1 MTRERAASARA
12 AHKLAAGAS
21 WIGRPLPRKED
32 AALLLGHAQ
41 FIDDLAPVAGLKHAA
56 IVRSP
61 HPHARIR
68 AIDAGAALSM
78 PGVVGVVTGAQLL
91 QLVGSI
97 PSVVR
102 TPAKFYPFAHDKVRY
117 VGEPVAVVVADNR
130 YLAEDA
136 AAHVAVDYDP
146 LPGVASIDD
155 AIAPDAPRL
164 FDDAASN
171 VLASRTFRYGDPESA
186 FAGADR
192 VIRFDYTFPR
202 SFATPMETYGVVAHF
217 ERTPDRYT
225 VWSNFQGPY
234 VLHPL
239 MAGALRVPGN
249 RLRLITPQAS
259 GGSFGIKQA
268 VFAYIVLLSGVSRA
282 LGVPVKWIEDRL
294 EHLSASSSATDR
306 KGTVQAAFTHAGE
319 LTALRYE
326 NFVNLGAYIRAPEPA
341 SVYRMHAA
349 SNGAYRVRNIAIE
362 NHLVVS
368 NRTPCGLNRGY
379 GGPQFYFALER
390 VMEMAARELGIDAAE
405 LRRRNFVAAAAFPHQ
420 APAGATYD
428 SGDYAAALDEALRL
442 GGYEALRAERDRAR
456 AAGRLFGIGL
466 ACGVEPSGSNM
477 AYVSLAQTAAERAR
491 GDPKSGANATATVAI
506 DPTGQV
512 TVQIASTPNGQGHVT
527 VAAQIVAAQLGLD
540 PADIDVLTELDTR
553 ASSWSIASGNYANR
567 FSAIVTDALVLASG
581 KVAHKLKQIAAQ
593 DLEVDA
599 ADIELADG
607 LARIVGVPDKS
618 IPIRKLALRTHWHT
632 ESLPDAIE
640 PGIYETATHSPAP
653 LGTISADDKVGSALT
668 YGFVCDLVA
677 VEIDRATGAV
687 SVIKYVSVH
696 DVGTMLNP
704 LIVAGQVHGGFCHG
718 FGAAMM
724 EELVHDRD
732 GHFTSGTL
740 AEYLCPTAADL
751 PALTIGHASTP
762 SPANKLGAK
771 GMGDGSSM
779 LAPAALANAV
789 ADALQRDD
797 VMLPLAPARV
807 WKLIQ

>member
-1 MTRERAASARA
+1 MARERESSPGWVGAA
-12 AHKLAAGAS
+12 
-21 WIGRPLPRKED
+21 LPRKED
-32 AALLLGHAQ
+32 AALLQGHAR
-41 FIDDLAPVAGLKHAA
+41 FIDDLEPVGGLKHAA

-68 AIDAGAALSM
+68 AIDTKAAEAM
-78 PGVVGVVTGAQLL
+78 PGVVGVVTGALL
-91 QLVGSI
+91 LKVVGSI

-102 TPAKFYPFAHDKVRY
+102 TPAKFYPFALDKVRY
-117 VGEPVAVVVADNR
+117 VGEPVAVVVADDR

-136 AAHVAVDYDP
+136 AAEVVVDYEP
-146 LPGVASIDD
+146 LPAVASIDD

-164 FDDAASN
+164 FDDASSN
-171 VLASRTFRYGDPESA
+171 VLATRTFRYGDPESA
-186 FAGADR
+186 FARADR
-192 VIRFDYTFPR
+192 VFSFDYTFPR
-202 SFATPMETYGVVAHF
+202 AFATPMETYGVVAQF

-268 VFAYIVLLSGVSRA
+268 VFAYIVLLCGVSRA

-294 EHLSASSSATDR
+294 EHLSASSSSTDR
-306 KGTVQAAFTHAGE
+306 KGTVQAAFTHDGE
-319 LTALRYE
+319 LTGLRYL
-326 NFVNLGAYIRAPEPA
+326 NYVNLGAYIRAPEPA

-349 SNGAYRVRNIAIE
+349 SNGAYRVRNIALE

-390 VMEMAARELGIDAAE
+390 VIELAARGLGIDAAE
-405 LRRRNFVAAAAFPHQ
+405 LRRRNFIDAGAFPYQ
-420 APAGATYD
+420 GPAGATYD
-428 SGDYAAALDEALRL
+428 SGDYAGALREALRL
-442 GGYEALRAERDRAR
+442 GGYDALCAERDQAR

-477 AYVSLAQTAAERAR
+477 AYVSLAQTPEERAK
-491 GDPKSGANATATVAI
+491 GDPKSGANATATVAM

-540 PADIDVLTELDTR
+540 PKDIDVITELDTR

-567 FSAIVTDALVLASG
+567 FSAIVSDALVLAAD
-581 KVAHKLKQIAAQ
+581 KVATKIRRIAAE
-593 DLEVDA
+593 DLEVDV

-607 LARIVGVPDKS
+607 VARIVGVPDKS
-618 IPIRKLALRTHWHT
+618 IPIRKIALRTHWHT
-632 ESLPDAIE
+632 ESLPDGVE
-640 PGIYETATHSPAP
+640 PGIYETATLSPEP

-677 VEIDRATGAV
+677 VQIDRATGQVAIV
-687 SVIKYVSVH
+687 KYVSVH

-704 LIVAGQVHGGFCHG
+704 LIVDGQVQGGFCHG
-718 FGAAMM
+718 FGAALM

-751 PALTIGHASTP
+751 PPVTIGHVSTR
-762 SPANKLGAK
+762 SPANRLGAK

-779 LAPAALANAV
+779 LAPAAIANAV
-789 ADALQRDD
+789 ADALGRED
-797 VMLPLAPARV
+797 VMLPLSPARV
-807 WKLIQ
+807 WRLIG

>member
-1 MTRERAASARA
+1 M
-12 AHKLAAGAS
+12 
-21 WIGRPLPRKED
+21 
-32 AALLLGHAQ
+32 
-41 FIDDLAPVAGLKHAA
+41 
-56 IVRSP
+56 
-61 HPHARIR
+61 
-68 AIDAGAALSM
+68 
-78 PGVVGVVTGAQLL
+78 
-91 QLVGSI
+91 
-97 PSVVR
+97 
-102 TPAKFYPFAHDKVRY
+102 RY
-117 VGEPVAVVVADNR
+117 VGEPVAVVVADDR
-130 YLAEDA
+130 YRAEDA
-136 AAHVAVDYDP
+136 AALVEVDYAP

-164 FDDAASN
+164 FEDATSN
-171 VLASRTFRYGDPESA
+171 LLTSRSFRYGDPDSA
-186 FAGADR
+186 FARADR
-192 VIRFDYTFPR
+192 IFTFDYTFPR

-268 VFAYIVLLSGVSRA
+268 VFAYIVLLCAVSRA
-282 LGVPVKWIEDRL
+282 LGVPVKWVEDRL
-294 EHLSASSSATDR
+294 EHLSASSAASDR
-306 KGTVQAAFTHAGE
+306 KGTVQAAFTRDGE
-319 LTALRYE
+319 LTGLRYE
-326 NFVNLGAYIRAPEPA
+326 NYVNLGAYIRAPEPA
-341 SVYRMHAA
+341 SIYRMHAA
-349 SNGAYRVRNIAIE
+349 SNGAYRVRNIAID

-390 VMEMAARELGIDAAE
+390 IIDIAARGLGIDAAE
-405 LRRRNFVAAAAFPHQ
+405 LRRRNFVATESFPYKG
-420 APAGATYD
+420 PAGATYD
-428 SGDYAAALDEALRL
+428 AGDYAAALDEALRL
-442 GGYEALRAERDRAR
+442 GGYEGLRGQRDRAR

-477 AYVSLAQTAAERAR
+477 AYVSLAQTPEERAK

-527 VAAQIVAAQLGLD
+527 VAAQIVAAQLGLA
-540 PADIDVLTELDTR
+540 PQDIDVLTELDTR

-567 FSAIVTDALVLASG
+567 FAAIVTDALVLAAG
-581 KVAHKLKQIAAQ
+581 KVAHKIRQIAAH

-607 LARIVGVPDKS
+607 VARIVGVPDKA
-618 IPIRKLALRTHWHT
+618 IPLRKIALRTHWHT
-632 ESLPDAIE
+632 ESLPDGVE
-640 PGIYETATHSPAP
+640 PGIYETATLSPES
-653 LGTISADDKVGSALT
+653 LGAVSADDKVGSALT

-677 VEIDRATGAV
+677 VEVDRGTGRIDV
-687 SVIKYVSVH
+687 VKYVSVH

-704 LIVAGQVHGGFCHG
+704 LIVEGQVRGGFCHG
-718 FGAAMM
+718 FGAAML

-732 GHFTSGTL
+732 GHFISGTL

-751 PALTIGHASTP
+751 PALTIGHVSTR
-762 SPANKLGAK
+762 SPANRLGAK

-779 LAPAALANAV
+779 LAPAAIANAV
-789 ADALQRDD
+789 ADALGRDD
-797 VMLPLAPARV
+797 VMLPLSPARI
-807 WKLIQ
+807 WQGIR

>member
-1 MTRERAASARA
+1 MARERESSPGWVGAA
-12 AHKLAAGAS
+12 
-21 WIGRPLPRKED
+21 LPRKED
-32 AALLLGHAQ
+32 AALLQGHAR
-41 FIDDLAPVAGLKHAA
+41 FIDDLEPVGGLKHAA

-68 AIDAGAALSM
+68 AIDTKAAEAM
-78 PGVVGVVTGAQLL
+78 PGVVGVVTGALL
-91 QLVGSI
+91 LKVVGSI

-102 TPAKFYPFAHDKVRY
+102 TPAKFYPFALDKVRY
-117 VGEPVAVVVADNR
+117 VGEPVAVVVADDR

-136 AAHVAVDYDP
+136 AAEVVVDYEP
-146 LPGVASIDD
+146 LPAVASIDD

-164 FDDAASN
+164 FDDASSN
-171 VLASRTFRYGDPESA
+171 VLATRTFRYGDPESA
-186 FAGADR
+186 FARADR
-192 VIRFDYTFPR
+192 VFNFDYTFPR
-202 SFATPMETYGVVAHF
+202 SFATPMETYGVVAQF

-268 VFAYIVLLSGVSRA
+268 VFAYIVLLCGVSRA

-294 EHLSASSSATDR
+294 EHLSASSSSTDR
-306 KGTVQAAFTHAGE
+306 KGTVQAAFTRDGE
-319 LTALRYE
+319 LTGLRYV
-326 NFVNLGAYIRAPEPA
+326 NYVNLGAYIRAPEPA

-349 SNGAYRVRNIAIE
+349 SNGAYRVRNIALE

-390 VMEMAARELGIDAAE
+390 VIELAARGLGIDAAE
-405 LRRRNFVAAAAFPHQ
+405 LRRRNFIDAASFPYQ
-420 APAGATYD
+420 GPAGATYD
-428 SGDYAAALDEALRL
+428 SGDYAGALREALRL
-442 GGYEALRAERDRAR
+442 GGYDALCAERDQAR

-477 AYVSLAQTAAERAR
+477 AYVSLAQTPEERAK
-491 GDPKSGANATATVAI
+491 GDPKSGANATATVAM

-540 PADIDVLTELDTR
+540 PKDIDVITELDTR

-567 FSAIVTDALVLASG
+567 FSAIVSDALVLAAD
-581 KVAHKLKQIAAQ
+581 KVATKIRRIAAE
-593 DLEVDA
+593 DLEVDV

-607 LARIVGVPDKS
+607 VARIVGVPDKS
-618 IPIRKLALRTHWHT
+618 IPIRKIALRTHWHT
-632 ESLPDAIE
+632 ESLPDGVE
-640 PGIYETATHSPAP
+640 PGIYETATLSPEP

-677 VEIDRATGAV
+677 VQIDRATGQVAIV
-687 SVIKYVSVH
+687 KYVSVH

-704 LIVAGQVHGGFCHG
+704 LIVDGQVQGGFCHG
-718 FGAAMM
+718 FGAALM

-751 PALTIGHASTP
+751 PPVTIGHVSTR
-762 SPANKLGAK
+762 SPANRLGAK

-779 LAPAALANAV
+779 LAPAAIANAV
-789 ADALQRDD
+789 ADALGRED
-797 VMLPLAPARV
+797 VMLPLSPARV
-807 WKLIQ
+807 WRLIG